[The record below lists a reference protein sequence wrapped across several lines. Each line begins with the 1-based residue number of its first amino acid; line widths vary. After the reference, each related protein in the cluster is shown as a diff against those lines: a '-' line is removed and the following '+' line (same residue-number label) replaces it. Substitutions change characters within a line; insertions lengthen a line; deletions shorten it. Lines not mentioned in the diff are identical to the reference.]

1 MFKNLL
7 PRIRE
12 YKKLALVTPIL
23 MVGEVA
29 MEVLIPFLMSLI
41 VDNGI
46 AKGDLSYVFTTSGLL
61 VAASLLSL
69 AFGVAAAQTA
79 SRASAGFAKNLRHDL
94 FDKILSFSFSN
105 IDDFSPSSLITRM
118 TTDVQNV
125 QQAFQMT
132 IRICFRAPIMF
143 IFAILMVIKNGGSLA
158 FVFAVSIPVVAIGVY
173 VLVKSAY
180 PIFGKVFK
188 SYDVLNRN
196 TQENLTNIRTVK
208 AYVREDEE
216 IRKFNE
222 SSETIKNF
230 FVKAQKIM
238 ILSSPLMMIVTYV
251 CLGFLSYFGAGLI
264 ANGTIGTG
272 TLMSVFSYT
281 MQILSSLM
289 MIAMIIVMFATCKA
303 SITRIVE
310 VLETKPGMD
319 ENDEGVKEVKNGDIS
334 FEHVYFSY
342 GDEGS
347 HCLDDINLDIK
358 NGETIGIMGTTGS
371 GKSTL
376 VSLIARL
383 YDIDKG
389 SLKIGGVEARD
400 YNLKA
405 LRDSVAIVLQKNQL
419 FSGTVRS
426 NLAWGNENATE
437 EEMMEALKNSN
448 ADFIFTQKDGLDS
461 TVEQGGNNF
470 SGGQKQRLCIARA
483 LLKKPKVIIFDDST
497 SAVDTATDIQI
508 RNALKENVKDCT
520 KIIISQRVSS
530 IWDADQI
537 VILSDG
543 KIEQVGK
550 HEELLATNEG
560 YKQLWIAQQ
569 KNKDEEGE
577 V

>member
-12 YKKLALVTPIL
+12 YKKLAVVTPIL

-29 MEVLIPFLMSLI
+29 MEVLIPSLMALI

-46 AKGDLSYVFTTSGLL
+46 ANGDLSYVFVTSALL

-180 PIFGKVFK
+180 PIFGQVFK

-196 TQENLTNIRTVK
+196 TQENLTNIITVK

-303 SITRIVE
+303 SIGRIGE

-319 ENDEGVKEVKNGDIS
+319 ENENGVKEVKNGDIS
-334 FEHVYFSY
+334 FDHVSFSY
-342 GDEGS
+342 GGEDS
-347 HCLDDINLDIK
+347 RCLEDINLDIK
-358 NGETIGIMGTTGS
+358 NGQTIGIMGTTGS

-437 EEMMEALKNSN
+437 EEMREALKNSN
-448 ADFIFTQKDGLDS
+448 ADFIFSQKDGLDS

-483 LLKKPKVIIFDDST
+483 LLKNPRVIIFDDST

-508 RNALKENVKDCT
+508 RNALKQNVKDCT

-550 HEELLATNEG
+550 HDELLATNEG

-569 KNKDEEGE
+569 KNKDEEDD